1 MVSNA
6 DLTIIFHHSLSHLK
20 KTFYLSPFSSDLKK
34 IDFMTIPIYQA
45 DAFTDQLFGGNPAA
59 ICPLDEWLPEETM
72 QKIAIENNLAETAF
86 FVKNETGYKLRW
98 FTPEYEID
106 LCGHATLAS
115 AHILFTQLGFAGNE
129 IHFETVKAGTLT
141 VKKDGDKYT
150 MDFPSRPPIHIE
162 PPIGLVEALG
172 EKQPLEV
179 LRSRDYFLVYESE
192 EDIKDISPDFYALS
206 KMDTVGVIVTAKG
219 KKADFVSRFFAPGA
233 GIPEDPVTGSAH
245 CNLIPY
251 WAEKLGKDKMH
262 AYQLSARKG
271 ELWCELHGDRVLIS
285 GKAVTYLKGEIG
297 F

>member
-1 MVSNA
+1 MN
-6 DLTIIFHHSLSHLK
+6 IK
-20 KTFYLSPFSSDLKK
+20 
-34 IDFMTIPIYQA
+34 IYQA
-45 DAFTDQLFGGNPAA
+45 DAFTDKLFGGNPAA
-59 ICPLDEWLPEETM
+59 ICPLEDWLPDDIM

-115 AHILFTQLGFAGNE
+115 AHILFTELGHQGDT
-129 IHFETVKAGTLT
+129 IHFETVKSGTLT
-141 VKKDGDKYT
+141 VKKEGDKYT
-150 MDFPSRPPIHIE
+150 MDFPSRPAIHID
-162 PPIGLVEALG
+162 PPVGLAEAIG

-192 EDIKDISPDFYALS
+192 ADIKDITPDFFALS
-206 KMDTVGVIVTAKG
+206 KMDTVGVIVTAPG
-219 KKADFVSRFFAPGA
+219 KDVDFVSRFFAPGA

-251 WAEKLGKDKMH
+251 WAEKLGKDKLH

-271 ELWCELHGDRVLIS
+271 ELWCELKGERVLMS
-285 GKAVTYLKGEIG
+285 GNAVTYLRGEI
-297 F
+297 FV